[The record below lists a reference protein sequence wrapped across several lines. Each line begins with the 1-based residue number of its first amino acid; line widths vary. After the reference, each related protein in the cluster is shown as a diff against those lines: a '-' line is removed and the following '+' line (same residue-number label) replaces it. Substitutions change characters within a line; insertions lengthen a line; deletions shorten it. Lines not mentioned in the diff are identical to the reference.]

1 MQKSVKS
8 VFIAIFIVAGIL
20 LSASINPTWSEQQKR
35 DSVNLSTL
43 AALTSIDPHPGAE
56 NLQDNIV
63 FSQVY
68 EGLVAQNQATGEY
81 DMRIAE
87 SYSVS
92 EDGTTYTFKL
102 RPGAKFHNGEPVKA
116 SDVAFSLKR
125 VKGMPGRSIYTSDI
139 NDVVPVDDHT
149 VNIIMKGKNAAILN
163 SLSRLMILSEK
174 EVTSQGTEFGTKLAK
189 AGTGP
194 YFFTEF
200 NHGVSWKMEAFPDYY
215 RGTAAIKYVNWKPI
229 SEASAGLI
237 AFEAGELDWYI
248 APVANWSQLEKNQA
262 INSEL
267 VAANHISFIA
277 VNYERGA
284 LKDPNVRK
292 AIAHAISKEHM
303 VDGALDGYAVV
314 AKSMIRP
321 VYNTGAPA
329 ETLAYEYD
337 PAKAQEYLAKSG
349 YKNGV
354 DIGTITVVAG
364 GYFEKMAQILQA
376 DLAAVGIKGTIR
388 RMENAASLAA
398 YRAQDYDIAVTGNP
412 LFGDYNFFRSMVD
425 SKMVGSFLVKFEGD
439 QFDYKR
445 FDSLFAE
452 GVQELDPV
460 KRIAIYTELDKLVM
474 DTACY
479 LPIFH
484 KTLPLVWVKGLNLTN
499 YHTNPQIFEWKW
511 Q

>member
-1 MQKSVKS
+1 MRKSGKS
-8 VFIAIFIVAGIL
+8 LVISTVFVVAIFF
-20 LSASINPTWSEQQKR
+20 LSSMNPAYAAEKR
-35 DSVNLSTL
+35 NSVNLSTL
-43 AALTSIDPHPGAE
+43 AALTAVDPHPGAE
-56 NLQDNIV
+56 NVQDNIV

-68 EGLVAQNQATGEY
+68 EGLVAQNQGTGEY
-81 DMRIAE
+81 EMRIAE
-87 SYSVS
+87 SFTVS
-92 EDGTTYTFKL
+92 EDGKTYTFKL
-102 RPGAKFHNGEPVKA
+102 RPNAKFHNGEPVRA
-116 SDVAFSLKR
+116 SDIVFSLKR

-139 NDVVPVDDHT
+139 EDVVAVDDHT
-149 VNIIMKGKNAAILN
+149 VNLIMKSKNAATLN

-174 EVTSQGTEFGTKLAK
+174 EVTSQGESFGTKLAK

-215 RGTAAIKYVNWKPI
+215 RGPASIKYINWKPI

-237 AFEAGELDWYI
+237 AFESGELDWYI
-248 APVANWSQLEKNQA
+248 APVANWPQLEKNKS

-284 LKDPNVRK
+284 LKDDNVRK
-292 AIAHAISKEHM
+292 AIAHAISKEDM
-303 VDGALDGYAVV
+303 TDGALDGYAVV

-321 VYNTGAPA
+321 VYNTGAPE
-329 ETLAYEYD
+329 ETLQYEYN
-337 PAKAQEYLAKSG
+337 PEKAKEYLAKSG

-364 GYFEKMAQILQA
+364 GYFEKIAQILQA
-376 DLAAVGIKGTIR
+376 ELAAVGIKGTIN

-398 YRAQDYDIAVTGNP
+398 YRVQDYDIAVTGNP
-412 LFGDYNFFRSMVD
+412 LTGDYNFYRSMVD
-425 SKMVGSFLVKFEGD
+425 SNMVGSFLVKFKGD
-439 QFDYKR
+439 KFDYKR
-445 FDSLFAE
+445 FDELFAK
-452 GVQELDPV
+452 GAQELDPV
-460 KRIAIYTELDKLVM
+460 KRQEIYTEVDRLVM

-484 KTLPLVWVKGLNLTN
+484 RTLPLIWVKGLKVTN
-499 YHTNPQIFEWKW
+499 YHTNPQVFEWEW
-511 Q
+511 E

>member
-1 MQKSVKS
+1 MQKFVRN
-8 VFIAIFIVAGIL
+8 VLIVIVTGIL
-20 LSASINPTWSEQQKR
+20 LLASMNPADAAQPKR

-43 AALTSIDPHPGAE
+43 AALTAVDPHPGAE
-56 NLQDNIV
+56 NVQDNIV

-81 DMRIAE
+81 EMRIAE
-87 SYSVS
+87 SYSIS
-92 EDGTTYTFKL
+92 DDGKTYTFKL
-102 RPGAKFHNGEPVKA
+102 RPNARFHNGEPVKA
-116 SDVAFSLKR
+116 SDVVFSLKR

-139 NDVVPVDDHT
+139 DDIVAVDDNT
-149 VNIIMKGKNAAILN
+149 VNIVMKGKNAATLN

-174 EVTSQGTEFGTKLAK
+174 EVTSQGDSFGTKVAK

-200 NHGVSWKMEAFPDYY
+200 DHSVSWKMEAFPDYY
-215 RGTAAIKYVNWKPI
+215 RGPASIKYINWKPI

-237 AFEAGELDWYI
+237 AFESGELDWYI
-248 APVANWSQLEKNQA
+248 APVANWAQLEKNKS

-277 VNYERGA
+277 VNYEKGA
-284 LKDPNVRK
+284 LKDDNVRK

-303 VDGALDGYAVV
+303 VDGALDGYAVI

-321 VYNTGAPA
+321 VYNTGAPT
-329 ETLAYEYD
+329 ETLEYEYD
-337 PAKAQEYLAKSG
+337 PVKAKEYLAKSG

-412 LFGDYNFFRSMVD
+412 LTGDYNFYRAMVD
-425 SKMVGSFLVKFEGD
+425 SHMVGSFLVKFEGD
-439 QFDYKR
+439 KFDYKR
-445 FDSLFAE
+445 FDRLFAE

-460 KRIAIYTELDKLVM
+460 KRMAIYTELDKAVM

-479 LPIFH
+479 LPMFH
-484 KTLPLVWVKGLNLTN
+484 RTLPLIWVKGLTLTN
-499 YHTNPQIFEWKW
+499 YHTNPQVFEWKW
-511 Q
+511 E